1 MKKRNLFATL
11 ILLMVVLQ
19 VNAQV
24 VYSDDFDEGIL
35 SVESSSSYSSSLSGG
50 NLVIQGDG
58 TAGDF
63 DPIVYTLHNSGT
75 DISIDASGNNK
86 LFIKV
91 SGTSNPDFRVDIQ
104 DEDDFVT
111 NFSPQS
117 VRIDGTSTIYELDYS
132 SSLQDGGY
140 GGSSCTQA
148 TAPCPVD
155 SSKIRFVQ
163 FFVNPG
169 TNGGQYNGTI
179 TIDWISFGEP
189 LEAIP
194 PPSTFDVRYNQVGY
208 LTGRNKTISIAAQSS
223 FSNQAYT
230 VLDSNDN
237 IVLSGTTGSS
247 SLWSDSGEHI
257 ANVDISGVDTE
268 GTYRFQI
275 DQEEITFK
283 ISDDGYAEL
292 REEAFKYYYYNR
304 SSTALEATHAG
315 IYARPAGTPDTQ
327 VRIHSSAVSSG
338 RPENFIISSPK
349 GWYDAGDYNKYIVNS
364 GISTYTLLA
373 AFEHYKTEWENLQYN
388 IPEQGGD
395 LPDILDEVLWNL
407 DWMLTM
413 QDPFDGGV
421 YHKLTAKSFSGRIMP
436 ADYNLQRYV
445 VQKSTAAAL
454 NFAAVTAVASRIFAD
469 YESVRPGFST
479 QLENAAKDAYTWAKA
494 NPTVYYSQGGGG
506 PVSDIQT
513 GEYGDTNVTDEF
525 QWAAV
530 ELFITTGENTYK
542 DDINVSSIGGGTPSW
557 PYSDP
562 LALISIAHH
571 ATSLTGSINVT
582 QANNTLLGTANELR
596 DRVNSSAMKIT
607 MEGNDYSWGSNGAV
621 GNQLFLLI
629 RAYELTND
637 ESYLDAAYTAMD
649 YIFGR
654 NGTGFSYVTGFGDKQ
669 VFEPHHRISD
679 ADGVSVPVPGM
690 IVGGP
695 QNENNPDTGDC
706 SGSGVSFPTNFP
718 ASKYVDHWCSY
729 STNEITI
736 NWNAPLVYAMHAL
749 DFYQRE
755 SNTLSIDEN
764 EQIENAFK
772 IFPNPT
778 NNVLNIQS
786 SLSTTISKVELY
798 SVQGK
803 KILSREVDKTIAN
816 IDISSI
822 TSGLYLVKV
831 ITEGQSYTSKLIKK

>member
-1 MKKRNLFATL
+1 MKKRILFTTTF
-11 ILLMVVLQ
+11 LLFIIPL
-19 VNAQV
+19 VNGQII
-24 VYSDDFDEGIL
+24 YSDNFDDSVL
-35 SVESSSSYSSSLSGG
+35 NVESSSSYTSSLSGG
-50 NLVIQGDG
+50 NLVIEGNG

-75 DISIDASGNNK
+75 ETSVDISGSET

-91 SGTSNPDFRVDIQ
+91 SGTSNPNLRIDIQ
-104 DEDDFVT
+104 DEDGFVT
-111 NFSPQS
+111 NFNAQS
-117 VRIDGTSTIYELDYS
+117 SRIDNSLTIYEFNYS

-140 GGSSCTQA
+140 GGSDCTQA

-155 SSKIRFVQ
+155 PSKIRFIQ

-169 TNGGQYNGTI
+169 TNAGQYNGTI

-189 LEAIP
+189 LETPP
-194 PPSTFDVRYNQVGY
+194 PPSTFDVRYNQLGY
-208 LTGRNKTISIAAQSS
+208 LIGRNKTISVAANGS
-223 FSNQAYT
+223 FSNQAFT
-230 VLDSNDN
+230 ILDNSDNVVLE
-237 IVLSGTTGSS
+237 GTTGAS

-257 ANVDISGVDTE
+257 ANVDISEIETE

-283 ISDDGYAEL
+283 VGTDGYAEL

-304 SSTALEATHAG
+304 SSTALESTHAG
-315 IYARPAGTPDTQ
+315 VYARPAGTPDNVVT
-327 VRIHSSAVSSG
+327 VHSSAATSA
-338 RPENFIISSPK
+338 RPEGTVISAPK
-349 GWYDAGDYNKYIVNS
+349 GWYDAGDYNKYVVNS

-373 AFEHYKTEWENLQYN
+373 AFEHYKTEWESLQYN
-388 IPEQGGD
+388 IPEQGGN

-407 DWMLTM
+407 DWMLDM
-413 QDPFDGGV
+413 QDPNDGGV
-421 YHKLTAKSFSGRIMP
+421 YHKLTAKNFSGRVMP
-436 ADYNLQRYV
+436 ASYNLERFV

-454 NFAAVTAVASRIFAD
+454 NFAAVTAVASRIFSD
-469 YESVRPGFST
+469 YESVRPGFSA
-479 QLENAAKDAYTWAKA
+479 QLEQAGKDAYAWAKA
-494 NPTVYYSQGGGG
+494 NPAIYYRQGSGT
-506 PVSDIQT
+506 PVSDIST

-530 ELFITTGENTYK
+530 ELFITTGEATYQN
-542 DDINVSSIGGGTPSW
+542 DIDVSSIGGGTPSW

-571 ATSLTGSINVT
+571 NASLASSINVT
-582 QANNTLLGTANELR
+582 QANNTLIGTASQLR

-621 GNQLFLLI
+621 GNQLILLI
-629 RAYELTND
+629 RAYELTDD
-637 ESYLDAAYTAMD
+637 ESYLEAAYTAMD

-654 NGTGFSYVTGFGDKQ
+654 NGTGYSYVTGFGDTQ

-679 ADGVSVPVPGM
+679 ADGISAPIPGM

-706 SGSGVSFPTNFP
+706 SGSGVSFPSNQP

-749 DFYQRE
+749 DFYQKE
-755 SNTLSIDEN
+755 ALTLSVDTFE
-764 EQIENAFK
+764 ETPKAFK
-772 IFPNPT
+772 VFPNPT
-778 NNVLNIQS
+778 NQILNIKFAVSGS
-786 SLSTTISKVELY
+786 SSTIDIY
-798 SVQGK
+798 SIQGK
-803 KILSREVDKTIAN
+803 KILSKQLDTTESS
-816 IDISSI
+816 IDIGNL
-822 TSGLYLVKV
+822 TPGLYMVKV
-831 ITEGQSYTSKLIKK
+831 TTNGQSDTTKIVKQ